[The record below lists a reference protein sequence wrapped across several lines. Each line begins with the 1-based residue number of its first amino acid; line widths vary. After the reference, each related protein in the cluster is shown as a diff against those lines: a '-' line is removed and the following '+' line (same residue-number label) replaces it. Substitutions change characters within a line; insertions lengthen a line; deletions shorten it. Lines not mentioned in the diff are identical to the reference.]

1 MPLDKDWRKKEAS
14 LQEVQEKYP
23 DVPKSFVLKADLQRR
38 GIVFS
43 KEALT
48 QVDPGRHLLNSDG
61 ANRFRQST
69 DPVPNGLIMRD
80 GSYLVIGNFD
90 YSKDSP
96 ERDPYLIDFE
106 DGKLVVKDRDE
117 VIDNIQGFWE
127 KPAFFNLL
135 NEEGEPLSKY
145 VACRP
150 QRLEITLNN
159 YCHFW
164 DKPGEGCKY
173 CPMSPNFKKSGR
185 TEEHNELKKTA
196 AAFREAVKQTGRN
209 TIVVLTG
216 GSILSGAE
224 PFDDEVALY
233 EEMLKL
239 IGECFSEKR
248 FPSQL
253 ISTAF
258 SRKQLERLYE
268 NTGLMQYT
276 PDLEVL
282 DKEKFEWICPGK
294 AAHVGYEEWKKRM
307 YDAVEI
313 FGNGNVTSG
322 IVLGVE
328 QAQPNGFKT
337 EDEAFS
343 AVTQQA
349 EEIISHGIALAAN
362 IWRATPGSIFQNQKT
377 PSLEYYVRTLREFS
391 RLQEKYISNPY
402 TDDYRRCGAHV
413 GLDLMR
419 TYQTKKEE
427 EAWLS

>member
-1 MPLDKDWRKKEAS
+1 M
-14 LQEVQEKYP
+14 
-23 DVPKSFVLKADLQRR
+23 
-38 GIVFS
+38 
-43 KEALT
+43 
-48 QVDPGRHLLNSDG
+48 
-61 ANRFRQST
+61 
-69 DPVPNGLIMRD
+69 
-80 GSYLVIGNFD
+80 IGNFD
-90 YSKDSP
+90 YSKEHT
-96 ERDPYLIDFE
+96 ERTPYLIDAV
-106 DGKLVVKDRDE
+106 DGRLVIRARDE
-117 VIDNIQGFWE
+117 VIDTIVGFWE
-127 KPAFFNLL
+127 KPDFFNLQ
-135 NEEGEPLSKY
+135 NEDGEPLSRY

-150 QRLEITLNN
+150 QRLEITLNT

-164 DKPGEGCKY
+164 DQPGEGCKY
-173 CPMSPNFKKSGR
+173 CPMSPNFKRSGK
-185 TEEHNELKKTA
+185 TEEHNELKKIA
-196 AAFREAVKQTGRN
+196 EAFGQAVKQAGRN
-209 TIVVLTG
+209 TVVVLTG

-239 IGECFSEKR
+239 LGAYFESRR

-258 SRKQLERLYE
+258 TRRQLERLYE

-276 PDLEVL
+276 PDIEVL
-282 DKEKFEWICPGK
+282 DRRKFEWICPGK

-313 FGNGNVTSG
+313 FGKGNVTSG

-328 QAQPNGFKT
+328 QAQPDGFT
-337 EDEAFS
+337 SEDEAFS
-343 AVTQQA
+343 AVTAQA

-362 IWRATPGSIFQNQKT
+362 IWRATPGSVFQNQTT
-377 PSLEYYVRTLREFS
+377 PTLDYYVRTLREFS

-419 TYQTKKEE
+419 TYRTYKEE